1 MSKNFTINNIINL
14 KIGKLIMAEKKQ
26 SLLALLEILKKYSD
40 ENHPLSIK
48 DIQTYLLNEY
58 DIELDRRTLYTSMET
73 LRDFGYEISEYDGNG
88 YYLMERQFEKAEI
101 LLLCN
106 AIHASH
112 FISSKQSDDLIKK
125 LLNTQSKYDQKDF
138 KDKVYMANPL
148 KTSNK
153 QLLFNIE
160 VVSQAIKENRNISF
174 SYLKYDMKKQL
185 VERRPEPYKVE
196 PRYIVYSDSRPY
208 LIVTSLNHED
218 FIHYRLDRM
227 KEVKILNEKSRVL
240 PKSSDPYEY
249 ARNKLFMYTG
259 DIQVMTFKCKNIIL
273 DHMIDIF
280 GPDLLLIPN
289 KDDTFTIKVKTSVQG
304 ALYLAGQFMENITII
319 EPENVKEEF
328 IKIIKQAQKRYK

>member
-1 MSKNFTINNIINL
+1 
-14 KIGKLIMAEKKQ
+14 MAEKKQ

-48 DIQTYLLNEY
+48 NIQDHLLNEY
-58 DIELDRRTLYTSMET
+58 DINLDRRTLYTSMES
-73 LRDFGYEISEYDGNG
+73 LREFGYEISDYESSKG
-88 YYLMERQFEKAEI
+88 YYLIDRQFEKAEV

-125 LLNTQSKYDQKDF
+125 LLNTQSKYDQKEF

-153 QLLFNIE
+153 QLLLNIE
-160 VVSQAIKENRNISF
+160 VVSETIRDNKQLSF
-174 SYLKYDMKKQL
+174 NYLKYNNKKEL
-185 VERRPEPYKVE
+185 VNRREDLYIVE

-208 LIVTSLNHED
+208 LIVTSKNHEG

-227 KEVKILNEKSRVL
+227 KDCVVLNEKSRVL
-240 PKSSDPYEY
+240 PKTSDPYEY
-249 ARNKLFMYTG
+249 ARNKLFMYNGEIYT
-259 DIQVMTFKCKNIIL
+259 VTFKCKESVM

-280 GPDLLLIPN
+280 GSELLVIPN
-289 KDDTFTIKVKTSVQG
+289 NDDTFTIKVKTSEQG
-304 ALYLAGQFMENITII
+304 ALYLAQQFMENITII
-319 EPENVKEEF
+319 EPEKLKKEF
-328 IKIIKQAQKRYK
+328 IKTLKEVQNNYKG

>member
-1 MSKNFTINNIINL
+1 
-14 KIGKLIMAEKKQ
+14 MAEKKQ
-26 SLLALLEILKKYSD
+26 SLLALIEILKKHSD
-40 ENHPLSIK
+40 ENHALSIK
-48 DIQTYLLNEY
+48 DIQSHLLNEY
-58 DIELDRRTLYTSMET
+58 DIELDRRTLYTSMEL

-112 FISSKQSDDLIKK
+112 FINSKQSDELIKK
-125 LLNTQSKYDQKDF
+125 LLDTQSKYDHKEF

-160 VVSQAIKENRNISF
+160 IVSQAIKENRKISF
-174 SYLKYDMKKQL
+174 TYLRYNTKKEL
-185 VERRPEPYKVE
+185 IERRSDPYIVE

-208 LIVTSLNHED
+208 LIVTSLNHEG

-227 KEVKILNEKSRVL
+227 KDVEILNEKSRVL

-259 DIQVMTFKCKNIIL
+259 EIQTITFKCNNSIL

-280 GPDLLLIPN
+280 GPDLLLIPD
-289 KDDTFTIKVKTSVQG
+289 KDDTFTIKVKTSTQG
-304 ALYLAGQFMENITII
+304 ALYLAGQYMENITII
-319 EPENVKEEF
+319 EPENIKDVF
-328 IKIIKQAQKRYK
+328 IKTLKESLKRYK

>member
-1 MSKNFTINNIINL
+1 
-14 KIGKLIMAEKKQ
+14 MAEKKQ
-26 SLLALLEILKKYSD
+26 SLLALIEILKKHSD
-40 ENHPLSIK
+40 ENHVLSIK
-48 DIQTYLLNEY
+48 DIQSHLLNEY
-58 DIELDRRTLYTSMET
+58 DIELDRRTLYTSMEL

-112 FISSKQSDDLIKK
+112 FISSKQSDELIKK
-125 LLNTQSKYDQKDF
+125 LLDTQSKYDHKEF

-160 VVSQAIKENRNISF
+160 IVSQAIKENRKISF
-174 SYLKYDMKKQL
+174 TYLRYNTKKEL
-185 VERRPEPYKVE
+185 IERRSDPYIVE

-208 LIVTSLNHED
+208 LIVTSLNHEG

-227 KEVKILNEKSRVL
+227 KDVEILNEKSRVL

-259 DIQVMTFKCKNIIL
+259 EVQTITFKCNNSIL

-280 GPDLLLIPN
+280 GPDLLLIPD
-289 KDDTFTIKVKTSVQG
+289 KDDTFTIKVKTSTQG
-304 ALYLAGQFMENITII
+304 ALYLAGQYMENITII
-319 EPENVKEEF
+319 EPESIKDEF
-328 IKIIKQAQKRYK
+328 IKTLKESLKRYK

>member
-1 MSKNFTINNIINL
+1 
-14 KIGKLIMAEKKQ
+14 MAEKKQ
-26 SLLALLEILKKYSD
+26 SLLALIEILKKHSD
-40 ENHPLSIK
+40 ENHALSIK
-48 DIQTYLLNEY
+48 DIQSHLLNEY
-58 DIELDRRTLYTSMET
+58 DIELDRRTLYTSMEL

-112 FISSKQSDDLIKK
+112 FINSKQSDELIKK
-125 LLNTQSKYDQKDF
+125 LLDTQSKYDHKEF

-160 VVSQAIKENRNISF
+160 IVSQAIKENRKISF
-174 SYLKYDMKKQL
+174 TYLRYNTKKEL
-185 VERRPEPYKVE
+185 IERRSDPYIVE

-208 LIVTSLNHED
+208 LIVTSLNHEG

-227 KEVKILNEKSRVL
+227 KDVEILNEKSRVL

-259 DIQVMTFKCKNIIL
+259 EVQTITFKCNNSIL

-280 GPDLLLIPN
+280 GPDLLLIPD
-289 KDDTFTIKVKTSVQG
+289 KDDTFTIKVKTSTQG
-304 ALYLAGQFMENITII
+304 ALYLAGQYMENITII
-319 EPENVKEEF
+319 EPESIKDEF
-328 IKIIKQAQKRYK
+328 IKILKESLKRYK

>member
-1 MSKNFTINNIINL
+1 
-14 KIGKLIMAEKKQ
+14 MAEKKQ
-26 SLLALLEILKKYSD
+26 SLLALIEILKKHSD
-40 ENHPLSIK
+40 ENHALSIK
-48 DIQTYLLNEY
+48 DIQSHLLNEY
-58 DIELDRRTLYTSMET
+58 DIELDRRTLYTSMEL

-112 FISSKQSDDLIKK
+112 FINSKQSDELIKK
-125 LLNTQSKYDQKDF
+125 LLDTQSKYDHKEF

-160 VVSQAIKENRNISF
+160 IVSQAVKENRKISF
-174 SYLKYDMKKQL
+174 TYLRYNTKKEL
-185 VERRPEPYKVE
+185 IERRSDPYIVE

-208 LIVTSLNHED
+208 LIVTSLNHEG

-227 KEVKILNEKSRVL
+227 KDVEILNEKSRVL

-259 DIQVMTFKCKNIIL
+259 EVQTITFKCNNSIL

-280 GPDLLLIPN
+280 GPDLLLIPD
-289 KDDTFTIKVKTSVQG
+289 KDDTFTIKVKTSTQG
-304 ALYLAGQFMENITII
+304 ALYLAGQYMENITII
-319 EPENVKEEF
+319 EPESIKDEF
-328 IKIIKQAQKRYK
+328 IKILKESLKRYK

>member
-1 MSKNFTINNIINL
+1 
-14 KIGKLIMAEKKQ
+14 MAEKKQ
-26 SLLALLEILKKYSD
+26 SLLALIEILKKHSD
-40 ENHPLSIK
+40 ENHLLSIK
-48 DIQTYLLNEY
+48 DIQSHLLNEY
-58 DIELDRRTLYTSMET
+58 DIELDRRTLYTSMEL
-73 LRDFGYEISEYDGNG
+73 LRDFGYEISEYDGKG

-112 FISSKQSDDLIKK
+112 FISSKQSDELIKK
-125 LLNTQSKYDQKDF
+125 LLDTQSRYDHKEF

-160 VVSQAIKENRNISF
+160 MISLAIKENRKISF
-174 SYLKYDMKKQL
+174 AYLRYNTKKEL
-185 VERRPEPYKVE
+185 IERRKDPYIVE

-208 LIVTSLNHED
+208 LIVTSLNHEG

-227 KEVKILNEKSRVL
+227 KDVKILNEKSRLL

-259 DIQVMTFKCKNIIL
+259 EIQTVTFRCKDIIL

-280 GPDLLLIPN
+280 GSDLLLIPN
-289 KDDTFTIKVKTSVQG
+289 KDNTFTIKVKTSTQG

-319 EPENVKEEF
+319 EPKSIKDEF
-328 IKIIKQAQKRYK
+328 IKTLKEAQKRYK

>member
-1 MSKNFTINNIINL
+1 
-14 KIGKLIMAEKKQ
+14 MAEKKQ
-26 SLLALLEILKKYSD
+26 SLLALIEILKKHSD
-40 ENHPLSIK
+40 ENHALSIK
-48 DIQTYLLNEY
+48 DIQSHLLNEY
-58 DIELDRRTLYTSMET
+58 DIELDRRTLYTSMEL

-112 FISSKQSDDLIKK
+112 FINSKQSDELIKK
-125 LLNTQSKYDQKDF
+125 LLDTQSKYDHKEF

-160 VVSQAIKENRNISF
+160 IVSQAIKENRKISF
-174 SYLKYDMKKQL
+174 TYLRYNTKKEL
-185 VERRPEPYKVE
+185 IERRSDPYIVE

-208 LIVTSLNHED
+208 LIVTSLNHEG

-227 KEVKILNEKSRVL
+227 KDVEILNQKSRVL

-259 DIQVMTFKCKNIIL
+259 EVHTITFKCNNSIL

-280 GPDLLLIPN
+280 GPDLLLIPD
-289 KDDTFTIKVKTSVQG
+289 KDDTFTIKVKTSTQG
-304 ALYLAGQFMENITII
+304 ALYLAGQYMENITII
-319 EPENVKEEF
+319 EPESIKDEF
-328 IKIIKQAQKRYK
+328 IKILKESLKRYK

>member
-1 MSKNFTINNIINL
+1 
-14 KIGKLIMAEKKQ
+14 MAEKKQ
-26 SLLALLEILKKYSD
+26 SLLALIEILKKHSD
-40 ENHPLSIK
+40 ENHALSIK
-48 DIQTYLLNEY
+48 DIQSHLLNEY
-58 DIELDRRTLYTSMET
+58 DIELDRRTLYTSMEL

-112 FISSKQSDDLIKK
+112 FISSKQSDELIKK
-125 LLNTQSKYDQKDF
+125 LLDTQSKYDHKEF

-160 VVSQAIKENRNISF
+160 IVSQAIKENKKISF
-174 SYLKYDMKKQL
+174 TYLRYNTKKEL
-185 VERRPEPYKVE
+185 IERRSDPYIVE

-208 LIVTSLNHED
+208 LIVTSLNHEG

-227 KEVKILNEKSRVL
+227 KDVEILNEKSRVL

-259 DIQVMTFKCKNIIL
+259 EVQTITFKCNNNIL

-280 GPDLLLIPN
+280 GPDLLLIPD
-289 KDDTFTIKVKTSVQG
+289 KDDTFTIKVKTSTQG
-304 ALYLAGQFMENITII
+304 ALYLAGQYMENITII
-319 EPENVKEEF
+319 EPESIKNEF
-328 IKIIKQAQKRYK
+328 IKTLKESLKRYK

>member
-1 MSKNFTINNIINL
+1 
-14 KIGKLIMAEKKQ
+14 MAEKKQ
-26 SLLALLEILKKYSD
+26 SLLALIEILKKHSD
-40 ENHPLSIK
+40 ENHALSIK
-48 DIQTYLLNEY
+48 DIQSHLLNEY
-58 DIELDRRTLYTSMET
+58 DIELDRRTLYTSMEL

-112 FISSKQSDDLIKK
+112 FISSKQSDELIKK
-125 LLNTQSKYDQKDF
+125 LLDTQSKYDHKEF

-160 VVSQAIKENRNISF
+160 IVSQAIKENRKISF
-174 SYLKYDMKKQL
+174 AYLRYNTKKEL
-185 VERRPEPYKVE
+185 IERRSDPYIVE

-208 LIVTSLNHED
+208 LIVTSLNH
-218 FIHYRLDRM
+218 YRLDRM
-227 KEVKILNEKSRVL
+227 KDVEILNEKSRVL

-259 DIQVMTFKCKNIIL
+259 EVQTITFKCNNSIL

-280 GPDLLLIPN
+280 GPDLLLIPD
-289 KDDTFTIKVKTSVQG
+289 KDDTFTIKVKTSTQG
-304 ALYLAGQFMENITII
+304 ALYLAGQYMENITII
-319 EPENVKEEF
+319 EPESIKNEF
-328 IKIIKQAQKRYK
+328 IKTLKESLKRYK

>member
-1 MSKNFTINNIINL
+1 
-14 KIGKLIMAEKKQ
+14 MAEKKQ
-26 SLLALLEILKKYSD
+26 SLLALIEILKKHSD
-40 ENHPLSIK
+40 ENHALSIK
-48 DIQTYLLNEY
+48 DIQSHLLNEY
-58 DIELDRRTLYTSMET
+58 DIELDRRTLYTSMEL

-112 FISSKQSDDLIKK
+112 FISSKQSDELIKK
-125 LLNTQSKYDQKDF
+125 LLDTQSKYDHKEF

-160 VVSQAIKENRNISF
+160 IVSQAIKENRKISF
-174 SYLKYDMKKQL
+174 TYLRYNTKKEL
-185 VERRPEPYKVE
+185 IERRSDPYIVE

-208 LIVTSLNHED
+208 LIVTSLNHEG

-227 KEVKILNEKSRVL
+227 KDVEILNEKSRVL

-259 DIQVMTFKCKNIIL
+259 EVQTITFKCNNSIL

-280 GPDLLLIPN
+280 GPDLLLIPD
-289 KDDTFTIKVKTSVQG
+289 KDDTITIKVKTSTQG
-304 ALYLAGQFMENITII
+304 ALYLAGQYMENITII
-319 EPENVKEEF
+319 EPESIKNEF
-328 IKIIKQAQKRYK
+328 IKTLKESLKRYK

>member
-1 MSKNFTINNIINL
+1 
-14 KIGKLIMAEKKQ
+14 MAEKKQ
-26 SLLALLEILKKYSD
+26 SLLALIEILKKHSD
-40 ENHPLSIK
+40 ENHVLSIK
-48 DIQTYLLNEY
+48 DIQSHLLNEY
-58 DIELDRRTLYTSMET
+58 DIELDRRTLYTSMEL

-112 FISSKQSDDLIKK
+112 FISSKQSDELIKK
-125 LLNTQSKYDQKDF
+125 LLDTQSKYDHKEF

-160 VVSQAIKENRNISF
+160 IVSQAIKENRKISF
-174 SYLKYDMKKQL
+174 TYLRYNTKKEL
-185 VERRPEPYKVE
+185 IERRSDPYIVE

-208 LIVTSLNHED
+208 LIVTSLNHEG

-227 KEVKILNEKSRVL
+227 KDVEILNEKSRVL

-259 DIQVMTFKCKNIIL
+259 EVQTITFKCNNSIL

-280 GPDLLLIPN
+280 GPDLLLIPD
-289 KDDTFTIKVKTSVQG
+289 KDDTFTIKVKTSTQG
-304 ALYLAGQFMENITII
+304 ALYLAGQYMENITII
-319 EPENVKEEF
+319 EPESIKNEF
-328 IKIIKQAQKRYK
+328 IKTLKESLKRYK